1 MAQDSDAPRSVSEVF
16 PSLSA
21 ELLFAANLAAST
33 PGLRTGVAD
42 GWVERQRAEMDPR
55 ALDLA
60 GVAGTWWPTWGLIDF
75 LAWNRQFHDPQA
87 FLHDIAQAPI
97 ERYVELLFNGD
108 VNASEVQTFLSRPQ
122 EGADLSRVLCSFSES
137 TPEVRLAL
145 FRDPEAHRRALLR
158 LVEAADTPWFRST
171 WDQWKGSSR
180 PFVKTIEQRLT
191 TEDPMELAQSLR
203 RKNISGVGRFERY
216 TFIPSRLVGHRHI
229 RSWAGGQ
236 ILFFL
241 QEGSLEAA
249 SDETGA
255 ELADFLKILG
265 DRTRMDILHLLS
277 RGPSFGKQIAAS
289 LGLTTAT
296 VSRHL
301 DQLKAAGLVRE
312 ERADTNNVKLLT
324 LAPEALEGALDR
336 VKTHLLP

>member
-1 MAQDSDAPRSVSEVF
+1 MAQDSDAPRSVTEVF

-21 ELLFAANLAAST
+21 ELLFAANLVASA

-42 GWVERQRAEMDPR
+42 EWVARQRDEMDPR
-55 ALDLA
+55 ALDLKT
-60 GVAGTWWPTWGLIDF
+60 VAGSWWPTWGLIDF
-75 LAWNRQFHDPQA
+75 LAWNRQFQDPQA

-108 VNASEVQTFLSRPQ
+108 INAAEVQAFLARPQ
-122 EGADLSRVLCSFSES
+122 DGADLARVLCSFSES

-145 FRDPEAHRRALLR
+145 FRNPDAHRQALLR
-158 LVEAADTPWFRST
+158 LLEAADTPWFRTT
-171 WDQWKGSSR
+171 WDQWKEVSL
-180 PFVKTIEQRLT
+180 PFVKTLERRLT

-203 RKNISGVGRFERY
+203 RKNIAGIGRFDRY
-216 TFIPSRLVGHRHI
+216 TFIPSRLMGHQHI
-229 RSWAGGQ
+229 RAWAGGQ

-241 QEGSLEAA
+241 QEGSFGAV

-277 RGPSFGKQIAAS
+277 QGPNYGKQIAAA

-301 DQLKAAGLVRE
+301 DQLKATGLVRE
-312 ERADTNNVKLLT
+312 DRADVNNVKLLT
-324 LAPEALEGALDR
+324 LVPGVLEAGLDR
-336 VKTHLLP
+336 LKTHLLH